1 MTEPGPDARARGF
14 ADHPFAERRRTVLS
28 HLADGSMLL
37 PASPVRFKNADSQYR
52 YRPGSEL
59 FYLTGWELPECIALL
74 RGFADED
81 RFVLFATEPD
91 PAKELWT
98 GKRLPLAEA
107 KERFGACA
115 VHPLS
120 QFSARAPELLA
131 GGDRVLYRLGES
143 DVCDRAVRRA
153 LGKGRGLWAR
163 RGAGL
168 RTVADPGTVLDDMRV
183 RKDAGELARI
193 GEAARITV
201 EAFRE
206 GLARVADGVGEWE
219 VEAALEAGFRR
230 RGAQGP
236 AFATIIAAGSA
247 ACTLHY
253 AANDRRMRAGQLVVA
268 DAGAEVGW
276 YGADVTRTAPVSGRM
291 GGLQREAWGVV
302 RRAQAAAVAV
312 CGPGV
317 DAADVHRAAVAEVAQ
332 GLVEL
337 GVLPGPVRQVL
348 EQKAYQ
354 PFFPHN
360 TSHWLG
366 LDTHD
371 PGVYGTLAPS
381 MVLTV
386 EPGLYFRPGTCPR
399 RPALE
404 GTGIRIEDD
413 VLVTQDGA
421 RVLTADLP
429 VDPELPD
436 APDLS
441 GAPPGTPPNAPSP
454 DAPSPDAPTSPDAG

>member
-1 MTEPGPDARARGF
+1 
-14 ADHPFAERRRTVLS
+14 
-28 HLADGSMLL
+28 MLL
-37 PASPVRFKNADSQYR
+37 PAPPVRFKNADSEYR

-74 RGFADED
+74 RGFADDD
-81 RFVLFATEPD
+81 RFVLFAAEPD

-98 GKRLPLAEA
+98 GRRLALAQA
-107 KERFGACA
+107 KDRFGACA

-120 QFSARAPELLA
+120 QFGDRAPTLMA

-143 DVCDRAVRRA
+143 DMCDRAVRRA
-153 LGKGRGLWAR
+153 LGEGRRLWAR
-163 RGAGL
+163 SGAGL
-168 RTVADPGTVLDDMRV
+168 RTVADPGIVLDDMRV
-183 RKDAGELARI
+183 RKDAAELARI
-193 GEAARITV
+193 GEAARITAA
-201 EAFRE
+201 AFRE
-206 GLARVADGVGEWE
+206 GLACVADGAGEWE
-219 VEAALEAGFRR
+219 VQAWLEAGFRR

-236 AFATIIAAGSA
+236 AFATIVAAGSA

-253 AANDRRMRAGQLVVA
+253 AANDRRMRAGELVVA

-276 YGADVTRTAPVSGRM
+276 YGADVTRTVPVSGRM
-291 GGLQREAWGVV
+291 GGLQRDAWEVV
-302 RRAQAAAVAV
+302 RRAQAAALAA

-317 DAADVHRAAVAEVAQ
+317 DVADVHGAAAAEVAG

-337 GVLPGPVRQVL
+337 GVLSGPARQVL
-348 EQKAYQ
+348 EEKAYQ

-371 PGVYGTLAPS
+371 PGAYGTLAPG

-429 VDPELPD
+429 VEPSLP
-436 APDLS
+436 
-441 GAPPGTPPNAPSP
+441 GAPPAVPRPA
-454 DAPSPDAPTSPDAG
+454 AR

>member
-1 MTEPGPDARARGF
+1 MTGPGPRGGEPGFPV
-14 ADHPFAERRRTVLS
+14 HPFAERRRAVLS
-28 HLADGSMLL
+28 QLADGSMLL
-37 PASPVRFKNADSQYR
+37 PAPPVRFKNADSEYR

-59 FYLTGWELPECIALL
+59 FYLTGWELPDCIALL
-74 RGFADED
+74 RGFADDD
-81 RFVLFATEPD
+81 RFVLFAEEPD

-98 GKRLPLAEA
+98 GKRLTLAEA
-107 KERFGACA
+107 KERLGACA
-115 VHPLS
+115 VHPLAE
-120 QFSARAPELLA
+120 FGDRAPKLLA

-143 DVCDRAVRRA
+143 DRCDRAVRSA
-153 LGKGRGLWAR
+153 LGAGRRLWAR

-183 RKDAGELARI
+183 RKDAAELARI
-193 GEAARITV
+193 DAAARITAA
-201 EAFRE
+201 AFRE
-206 GLARVADGVGEWE
+206 GLARVADGAGEWE
-219 VEAALEAGFRR
+219 VQAALEAGFRR

-236 AFATIIAAGSA
+236 AFATIVAAGSA

-253 AANDRRMRAGQLVVA
+253 AANDRRMRAGELVVA

-276 YGADVTRTAPVSGRM
+276 YGADVTRTVPVSGRL
-291 GGLQREAWGVV
+291 GGLQRDAWEVV

-312 CGPGV
+312 CGPGADV
-317 DAADVHRAAVAEVAQ
+317 ADVHRAAVAEVAG
-332 GLVEL
+332 GLVEM
-337 GVLPGPVRQVL
+337 GVLPGPVSQVV
-348 EQKAYQ
+348 EEKAYR

-371 PGVYGTLAPS
+371 PGAYGTLAPD

-386 EPGLYFRPGTCPR
+386 EPGVYFRSGTCPR
-399 RPALE
+399 RPELE

-421 RVLTADLP
+421 RVLTAELP
-429 VDPELPD
+429 VD
-436 APDLS
+436 ADLL
-441 GAPPGTPPNAPSP
+441 GAPRPSG
-454 DAPSPDAPTSPDAG
+454 SPAAVPLPAA